1 MQRCVCIYVLRITHT
16 YTHAGEIRGLEFMGN
31 VPVEVRPIIGAAL
44 CGVVASKY
52 PEVLFFGYD
61 TVNSLLA
68 ETFPYMGDTSM
79 FSTHCNAL
87 QHTATHCNTLQRTA
101 THCNALQRTATHC
114 NALQRTVT
122 HCNALQRTATYCNA
136 LQRTA
141 THCNALQRTAPHCN
155 TLQHTLPYCTT
166 LQHT

>member
-1 MQRCVCIYVLRITHT
+1 VQRCVSIYILKIAHIYV
-16 YTHAGEIRGLEFMGN
+16 HAGEIRGLEFMGN

-52 PEVLFFGYD
+52 PGVLFFGYD

-87 QHTATHCNTLQRTA
+87 QHTATHCSALRRTA
-101 THCNALQRTATHC
+101 MHCNALQRTATHC
-114 NALQRTVT
+114 NIFDLTEIHSNSHVRPSVDVSIYGPHKYVYYGVASVSRLLKITGLFCKRAL
-122 HCNALQRTATYCNA
+122 
-136 LQRTA
+136 
-141 THCNALQRTAPHCN
+141 
-155 TLQHTLPYCTT
+155 
-166 LQHT
+166 